1 MLTALDSELA
11 QFGFGQFAYRNRI
24 VQGSMERKEKRGIP
38 VCPRRPDRH
47 MSTCTEKKT
56 ATHRIYNLDSSFLQ
70 STIHYSVKQTKTVR
84 VGAQVTSRVTYAEPR
99 VGTADESGV

>member
-1 MLTALDSELA
+1 MSPST
-11 QFGFGQFAYRNRI
+11 
-24 VQGSMERKEKRGIP
+24 
-38 VCPRRPDRH
+38 RPPYTYMHR
-47 MSTCTEKKT
+47 KKT

>member
-1 MLTALDSELA
+1 MSP
-11 QFGFGQFAYRNRI
+11 
-24 VQGSMERKEKRGIP
+24 S
-38 VCPRRPDRH
+38 PDRH
-47 MSTCTEKKT
+47 IRTCTEKKT